1 MKRREEDVLA
11 LLGLARRA
19 GRAIVGSRA
28 VEESARAGCLK
39 VAVLASDV
47 SANTQKRV
55 RGLLA
60 RSRVPVLELGD
71 RNGLGGAVG
80 KGPVA
85 VVGVT
90 DSGLAS
96 RLLNG
101 VADTLA
107 GNESGLG
114 PSRILSPR
122 RGTVV
127 H

>member
-1 MKRREEDVLA
+1 MNRREADVLA

-28 VEESARAGCLK
+28 VEEAVRAGGVK
-39 VAVLASDV
+39 VAVLAGDV
-47 SANTQKRV
+47 SANTRQRV

-60 RSRVPVLELGD
+60 RSSVPVLELGD

-101 VADTLA
+101 VADTLTGKA
-107 GNESGLG
+107 SGSG
-114 PSRILSPR
+114 RSRNSSPR